1 MRGRKL
7 SDVRMNGY
15 RSNSNDKDIYRKKYV
30 IFVELLK
37 CNIFLNITSN
47 AL

>member
-15 RSNSNDKDIYRKKYV
+15 RSNSNDKDIPERICY
-30 IFVELLK
+30 F
-37 CNIFLNITSN
+37 C
-47 AL
+47 